1 MSGRL
6 LLYWKRLR
14 YIDPYKMSKGLLL
27 PEQLGYSLVVQTWIL
42 SRRDLV
48 DELQDLPSW
57 RLLPNQWHV
66 NFHFV

>member
-14 YIDPYKMSKGLLL
+14 YIDPYRMSSWLLL
-27 PEQLGYSLVVQTWIL
+27 PKQLGYSLVVQTWIL
-42 SRRDLV
+42 SRRGV
-48 DELQDLPSW
+48 EDELQDLPSW